1 MEVAM
6 KMKYIISFFLFF
18 VITILAVGCSEQP
31 KGLELYITSETIA
44 LNSGIEKKPEAVTK
58 LVVTLSGLEVHRI
71 AAGEESGWMP
81 LTPPSE
87 SIDLM
92 SLNNIEKLISSTEI
106 TDGSYNLIRFLIDSA
121 IVTTESGTYDAT
133 VPSSKIDVSV
143 KFDIISGDMTIIV
156 LAADPSASLVI
167 TGGPNPK
174 YLLKPVLKIKKVTN
188 PTDNGDDDI
197 F

>member
-1 MEVAM
+1 MEVSM
-6 KMKYIISFFLFF
+6 KIKSLITLGFFFIINFFLP
-18 VITILAVGCSEQP
+18 GCSEQP
-31 KGLELYITSETIA
+31 KGLELYFTSETIA
-44 LNSGIEKKPEAVTK
+44 LSSEIEKKPEAVTK

-71 AAGEESGWMP
+71 AAGEESGWIP
-81 LTPPSE
+81 LTSPPG

-92 SLNNIEKLISSTEI
+92 SLENIEKLISSTEI
-106 TDGSYNLIRFLIDSA
+106 ADGSYNSIRFLIDSA

-143 KFDIISGDMTIIV
+143 KFDIVTGQLTILV

-174 YLLKPVLKIKKVTN
+174 YLLKPVLKVKKVSN
-188 PTDNGDDDI
+188 PFDDGDVDI
-197 F
+197 L

>member
-1 MEVAM
+1 MEAAM

-18 VITILAVGCSEQP
+18 VTTILAAGCSEQP

-58 LVVTLSGLEVHRI
+58 LVVTLSGLEVHRV
-71 AAGEESGWMP
+71 AAGEESGWIP
-81 LTPPSE
+81 LTPPSG
-87 SIDLM
+87 SIDLI

-106 TDGSYNLIRFLIDSA
+106 TNGSYNLIRFLIDSA

-143 KFDIISGDMTIIV
+143 KFDIISGEMTIIV

-174 YLLKPVLKIKKVTN
+174 YLLKPVLKVKKVTN